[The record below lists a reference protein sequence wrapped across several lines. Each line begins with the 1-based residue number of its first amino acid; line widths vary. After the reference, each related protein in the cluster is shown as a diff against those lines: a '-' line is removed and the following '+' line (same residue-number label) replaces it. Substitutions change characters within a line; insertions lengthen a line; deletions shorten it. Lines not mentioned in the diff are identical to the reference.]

1 MGCACTKPHRDDA
14 SSPRS
19 TTTATTTATTNDD
32 DARAFEF
39 KDGDVDDGA
48 RASERARGKGANA
61 TRGRG
66 DGHAASRAAQT
77 NAERVGTG
85 MGRRSARAL
94 GESPRGAA
102 SASRVMTSPKKEASF
117 GKSSGTALNA
127 YASASHVRAV
137 DDGVVGELAD
147 RRFSHGASKE
157 KRAGGD
163 GGLPPTSLSTRTTPI
178 KGRGMSVDMDV
189 VTQRAS
195 FQKYRGDEVG
205 AASKDVIKGPSWVQ
219 PTKSTSIVA
228 QARKR
233 AMHKRTMSEE
243 PGAFA
248 VAFGGSTPA
257 RTLSG
262 RFEDDIQEN
271 GNVDDSLS
279 AEQFLQ
285 KIASVV
291 ESMRERHD
299 FVRAL
304 TIETIELCKNLVE
317 LEAPVSAMLRLEE
330 IDETSETGTFDGR
343 ATDFVAANE
352 GSDCSFA
359 GAAISSSAAR
369 NLAEEG
375 FGEMMSASSPT
386 PTTSGDFSLEAVEA
400 ELRSVR
406 RLIEE

>member
-77 NAERVGTG
+77 NAERGGTG

-94 GESPRGAA
+94 GESPRGVA

-178 KGRGMSVDMDV
+178 KGRGMSVDMDCCH
-189 VTQRAS
+189 A
-195 FQKYRGDEVG
+195 K
-205 AASKDVIKGPSWVQ
+205 
-219 PTKSTSIVA
+219 
-228 QARKR
+228 
-233 AMHKRTMSEE
+233 
-243 PGAFA
+243 
-248 VAFGGSTPA
+248 
-257 RTLSG
+257 
-262 RFEDDIQEN
+262 
-271 GNVDDSLS
+271 
-279 AEQFLQ
+279 
-285 KIASVV
+285 SVV
-291 ESMRERHD
+291 S
-299 FVRAL
+299 
-304 TIETIELCKNLVE
+304 K
-317 LEAPVSAMLRLEE
+317 VS
-330 IDETSETGTFDGR
+330 
-343 ATDFVAANE
+343 
-352 GSDCSFA
+352 
-359 GAAISSSAAR
+359 
-369 NLAEEG
+369 
-375 FGEMMSASSPT
+375 
-386 PTTSGDFSLEAVEA
+386 
-400 ELRSVR
+400 R
-406 RLIEE
+406 R

>member
-1 MGCACTKPHRDDA
+1 
-14 SSPRS
+14 
-19 TTTATTTATTNDD
+19 
-32 DARAFEF
+32 
-39 KDGDVDDGA
+39 
-48 RASERARGKGANA
+48 
-61 TRGRG
+61 
-66 DGHAASRAAQT
+66 
-77 NAERVGTG
+77 
-85 MGRRSARAL
+85 
-94 GESPRGAA
+94 
-102 SASRVMTSPKKEASF
+102 MTSPKKEASF

-248 VAFGGSTPA
+248 VAFVGSTPT

-262 RFEDDIQEN
+262 GFDDGIQED
-271 GNVDDSLS
+271 GDEGDSFT
-279 AEQFLQ
+279 AEKFLQ
-285 KIASVV
+285 KIKSVV

-304 TIETIELCKNLVE
+304 TVETIELCKSLVD
-317 LEAPVSAMLRLEE
+317 LEPSVTAMLRLEE
-330 IDETSETGTFDGR
+330 IDSRATKFDGR
-343 ATDFVAANE
+343 ATNDFAAGE
-352 GSDCSFA
+352 PSDDSFA
-359 GAAISSSAAR
+359 GATISSSAAQ
-369 NLAEEG
+369 NVDQDAY
-375 FGEMMSASSPT
+375 GEVTSAMSPT
-386 PTTSGDFSLEAVEA
+386 STTSDGFSLDAVEA
-400 ELRSVR
+400 ELRTVR

>member
-1 MGCACTKPHRDDA
+1 MGCACTKPHREDA

-117 GKSSGTALNA
+117 GKSSGTALKA

-157 KRAGGD
+157 KRAVGD
-163 GGLPPTSLSTRTTPI
+163 GGLPPTSPSTRTTPI
-178 KGRGMSVDMDV
+178 KGRGTSVDMDFV
-189 VTQRAS
+189 SQRAS
-195 FQKYRGDEVG
+195 FQKYRGDEFG
-205 AASKDVIKGPSWVQ
+205 AAIKDVKGPSWVQ

-248 VAFGGSTPA
+248 SSFGGSTPA
-257 RTLSG
+257 RTVSG
-262 RFEDDIQEN
+262 GFDEAIQEN

-285 KIASVV
+285 KIASMV

-299 FVRAL
+299 FVRSL

-330 IDETSETGTFDGR
+330 IDGMSETATFDGR
-343 ATDFVAANE
+343 ETDFVAANE
-352 GSDCSFA
+352 RSDESFA

-369 NLAEEG
+369 NLAAEG
-375 FGEMMSASSPT
+375 FGEMMSAPSLSPT
-386 PTTSGDFSLEAVEA
+386 NSGDFSLDAVEA

-406 RLIEE
+406 KLIEE

>member
-1 MGCACTKPHRDDA
+1 
-14 SSPRS
+14 
-19 TTTATTTATTNDD
+19 
-32 DARAFEF
+32 
-39 KDGDVDDGA
+39 
-48 RASERARGKGANA
+48 
-61 TRGRG
+61 
-66 DGHAASRAAQT
+66 
-77 NAERVGTG
+77 
-85 MGRRSARAL
+85 
-94 GESPRGAA
+94 
-102 SASRVMTSPKKEASF
+102 MTPPKKEASF
-117 GKSSGTALNA
+117 GRSAGTELSA

-157 KRAGGD
+157 KRAVGD
-163 GGLPPTSLSTRTTPI
+163 GGLPPTSPSTRTTPI
-178 KGRGMSVDMDV
+178 KGRGTSVDMDFV
-189 VTQRAS
+189 SQRAS
-195 FQKYRGDEVG
+195 FQKYRGDEFG
-205 AASKDVIKGPSWVQ
+205 AAIKDVKGPSWVQ

-248 VAFGGSTPA
+248 SSFGGSTPA
-257 RTLSG
+257 RTVSG
-262 RFEDDIQEN
+262 GFDEAIQEN

-285 KIASVV
+285 KIASMV

-299 FVRAL
+299 FVRSL

-330 IDETSETGTFDGR
+330 IDGMSETATFDGR
-343 ATDFVAANE
+343 ETDFVAANE
-352 GSDCSFA
+352 RSDESFA

-369 NLAEEG
+369 NLAAEG
-375 FGEMMSASSPT
+375 FGEMMSAPSLSPT
-386 PTTSGDFSLEAVEA
+386 NSGDFSLDAVEA

-406 RLIEE
+406 KLIEE